1 MAVSVYPSTRAQ
13 SRTDALLVADAYGS
27 PRWDPTPGG
36 EVDRRLGFVHAK
48 EWKLILNANR
58 YYNFQMVTPTTDAN
72 GVIPF
77 SSLTTGSGDAT
88 QNFYRVVK
96 VMVGN
101 AAYQFV
107 QGPEYLNTPQTA
119 LPAFV
124 WYQSGNSIVI
134 PNALTTTVTGI
145 WVNWYPQRFD
155 LLATDASIVVLPID
169 YDDVFA
175 YAGAARLLSK
185 GAAQSDAAA
194 ELSAIADGMR
204 QDLLSDIARVSTD
217 PATVRYSDSV
227 SDWGGN

>member
-1 MAVSVYPSTRAQ
+1 VAVSVYPSTRAQ
-13 SRTDALLVADAYGS
+13 ARTDALLIADAYGS
-27 PRWDPTPGG
+27 QRWDATPGG
-36 EVDRRLGFVHAK
+36 EVDRRLGMVHAK

-58 YYNFQMVTPTTDAN
+58 YYNFSMLTPTTDVN

-77 SSLTTGSGDAT
+77 SSLTTGTGDAT

-101 AAYQFV
+101 CDYQFV
-107 QGPEYLNTPQTA
+107 QGPEYLQVPNTA

-124 WYQSGNSIVI
+124 WLQSGNTMII
-134 PNALTTTVTGI
+134 PNALSTTVTGV

-155 LLATDASIVVLPID
+155 LLASDASIVVLPID

-175 YAGAARLLSK
+175 YAAAARLLSK
-185 GAAQSDAAA
+185 GGAETGAAA

-204 QDLLSDIARVSTD
+204 QDILADIARVSTD
-217 PATVRYSDSV
+217 PATVRYADSPW
-227 SDWGGN
+227 DWGG